1 VAVFGPQTGP
11 IQERR
16 QVNHA
21 KNDHLRRHF
30 LFPNRG
36 RLG

>member
-1 VAVFGPQTGP
+1 VAVLGPQADP
-11 IQERR
+11 CFERG
-16 QVNHA
+16 QVNYA

-36 RLG
+36 